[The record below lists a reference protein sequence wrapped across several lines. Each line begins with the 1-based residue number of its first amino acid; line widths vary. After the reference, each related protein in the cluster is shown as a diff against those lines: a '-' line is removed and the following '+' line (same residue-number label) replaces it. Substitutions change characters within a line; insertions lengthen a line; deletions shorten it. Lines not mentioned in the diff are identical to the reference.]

1 MIEKLHCKLETKNF
15 YRSHSII

>member
-1 MIEKLHCKLETKNF
+1 MIEKLHCKLETKKF